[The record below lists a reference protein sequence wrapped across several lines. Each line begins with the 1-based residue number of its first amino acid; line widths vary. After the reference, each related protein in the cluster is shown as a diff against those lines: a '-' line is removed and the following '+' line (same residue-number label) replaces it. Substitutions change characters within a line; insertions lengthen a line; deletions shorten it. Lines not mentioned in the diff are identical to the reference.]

1 MSDAMEEDQQQ
12 KPPIVIAIRNDA
24 PFPIIQVAPRNHPKD
39 LHKASESCHQVEL
52 PKALKYRNAA
62 YYTDVADDFLDN
74 ADFEALAGLDTG
86 RPDPSIVLHSNESD
100 VARSIDET
108 INRVIALVLLGGHPD
123 ETLTMSSTTQ
133 RYNKIDILDP
143 EPYEPSSIT
152 CIPDWTAACAYTPE
166 PGKEQIL
173 SNLVLEYKDRGLVFT
188 KEFESEMQM
197 THERLIGAMKEFT
210 ERGNQVSNSIA
221 TNSGN
226 DQAVASAVTAAQAL
240 RQSNPKT
247 LHLPLPE
254 PASAMASQPP
264 SGTGLMSADQADPE
278 PGSGTPPEPNPTS
291 RAKRRRDAEAQPT
304 RPSLTGSQL
313 DATTDAPTSAEGP
326 AASTASAPSGSA
338 TGSVLTALA
347 EEARQYEARKDVF
360 LTIARSVDSVVAS
373 FDGSRKQIAKEA
385 TAYVIQTLKRLIN
398 HETSP
403 IAARSWA
410 AVVAPMAGNTTAATR
425 SGQSCQSS
433 ARPKATLPA
442 EDQPQAQPKEDLR
455 IFARVPEESLA
466 AARKIAP

>member
-1 MSDAMEEDQQQ
+1 MSDLMEAQLQ

-24 PFPIIQVAPRNHPKD
+24 PFPIIQVAPRSHPKD

-123 ETLTMSSTTQ
+123 GTLTMSSTTQ
-133 RYNKIDILDP
+133 RYNKIDIPDP

-197 THERLIGAMKEFT
+197 TQERLVGAMKEFA

-226 DQAVASAVTAAQAL
+226 DQAVASADTAAQAL
-240 RQSNPKT
+240 RQSNVRYKKQSTLGRQLATPFTPHVTET
-247 LHLPLPE
+247 LHQSTSYAITT
-254 PASAMASQPP
+254 PARFVGFMEHQSLIMFEFE
-264 SGTGLMSADQADPE
+264 GLTRDSMSKDEITRLRAG
-278 PGSGTPPEPNPTS
+278 PG
-291 RAKRRRDAEAQPT
+291 
-304 RPSLTGSQL
+304 
-313 DATTDAPTSAEGP
+313 
-326 AASTASAPSGSA
+326 
-338 TGSVLTALA
+338 
-347 EEARQYEARKDVF
+347 
-360 LTIARSVDSVVAS
+360 
-373 FDGSRKQIAKEA
+373 QI
-385 TAYVIQTLKRLIN
+385 V
-398 HETSP
+398 S
-403 IAARSWA
+403 
-410 AVVAPMAGNTTAATR
+410 AVVVDNPAQIRRVVLGAWLR
-425 SGQSCQSS
+425 SIHV
-433 ARPKATLPA
+433 LH
-442 EDQPQAQPKEDLR
+442 D
-455 IFARVPEESLA
+455 
-466 AARKIAP
+466 